1 MGMQDYLE
9 ELLENRDYLV
19 EDLDFEDG
27 LDEVAEV

>member
-1 MGMQDYLE
+1 MQDYLE